1 MNLFLVSNFGP
12 MFLLCTLQ
20 LFFARGFLTQSEHQQ
35 NNTWQIVTGQLA
47 SLCDQRFVSV
57 FFGNLN
63 VISIDNKHVLTFT
76 FENNIWLLHSHSNNV
91 VFEGLYILRGM
102 KSFPAA
108 SNDQNANAHWSGEN
122 RQ

>member
-47 SLCDQRFVSV
+47 SLCVQRFVSV

-76 FENNIWLLHSHSNNV
+76 FEKQHLAIAQPFQQCRVRRIVHTSWN
-91 VFEGLYILRGM
+91 
-102 KSFPAA
+102 
-108 SNDQNANAHWSGEN
+108 
-122 RQ
+122 